1 MIDPL
6 VFLLLAFQAAA
17 PEAAPA
23 APAAEPPNIFSSM
36 LFPLVATAAIL
47 LLVNAFRPREDKK
60 QKALIDSLKKNDRIL
75 LAGGVY
81 ARIVNVRPDADEV
94 VVKVDENRDV
104 KMTVTKSAVLRKVEK
119 SEKDDENKEKSS
131 T

>member
-23 APAAEPPNIFSSM
+23 APGAEPQSIFSNI
-36 LFPLVATAAIL
+36 LFPIVASVAIF
-47 LLVNAFRPREDKK
+47 LLVTSFRPREDKK

-81 ARIVNVRPDADEV
+81 ARIVNVKPDADEV
-94 VVKVDENRDV
+94 VVKVDEDRDV

-119 SEKDDENKEKSS
+119 SEKDEENKEKTS